1 MHIGDLIIFRHR
13 GDIQIG
19 MLQAVSRKKYKVAT
33 SANRVMDI
41 STDPIVRYTDIRVR
55 DLSEM
60 MEVRRKIEDQ
70 AGSFDLEEVWEVLK
84 DDPTVYTSEDIGE
97 LYWGEPGSPEQRAA
111 MQLHLS
117 RKCLYF
123 CERDNGFKSRSSDQV
138 RNILDKAAR
147 RQAVETERNEFDRWL
162 ADDTRRDPQTLTNRQ
177 KRWLS
182 HLRDFAIQGDDYAA
196 IDQVRSL
203 LKELPGLAGGD
214 PQRSVFEVMVR
225 KGFWDEDE
233 HLDLLRYDIPTEFT
247 DEVLAYAASCRSS
260 EKGREDLTGWPIL
273 SIDDASTQ
281 DIDDALSAERTA
293 DGYRIGVHITDVAD
307 LVPRDSILDL
317 AARER
322 MSSLYLPDRH
332 VPMLPATLSQG
343 QCALLEGARR
353 CAISFIFS
361 LSSDFELLDSRIT
374 PSVIVNRARLS
385 YDEANRLLGTIE
397 QPCAE
402 VLQILNQAVDVFYQR
417 RIDQG
422 AVDLERSVVGIKV
435 DEEKRI
441 RIVLRDTSTRSE
453 HIVSELMILA
463 NRTAAAYLNSRDMPA
478 IYRTQAET
486 DPGDL
491 EEAVHDA
498 VWRFLV
504 LRRMKPLELS
514 LKSSPHATLGVD
526 TYCQITSPIRRYAD
540 LVHQRQLRSALA
552 GEPDGLGGADGA
564 GSQDEPDGPG
574 DPSEPGELGGPA
586 GAGSQGEPGGP
597 GEPGAVP
604 AYDAGEMMDELSALE
619 RSRILNKIQARRE
632 WYWLLKYLERQKDVR
647 IRAIVLEARERN
659 ILVEFPD
666 YGSRMAVKVEGSPSP
681 GEEIVLSPVAID
693 PWSGTLRLRRIS
705 DHS

>member
-1 MHIGDLIIFRHR
+1 MKTRVFKRLESDRKERSVQIGDLIIFRHH

-19 MLQAVSRKKYKVAT
+19 MLQAVSRKKLKVAT

-41 STDPIVRYTDIRVR
+41 SADLIVRYTEIRVR
-55 DLSEM
+55 DLPEM
-60 MEVRRKIEDQ
+60 LAVRRQIEDQ
-70 AGSFDLEEVWEVLK
+70 VLSFDLEEVWEVLK
-84 DDPTVYTSEDIGE
+84 DDPTVFTSEDIGE

-117 RKCLYF
+117 RQCLYF
-123 CERDNGFKSRSSDQV
+123 SARDNGFTSRTSDQV
-138 RNILDKAAR
+138 SSILDKEAR
-147 RQAVETERNEFDRWL
+147 QRAVDAEREGFDRWL
-162 ADDTRRDPQTLTNRQ
+162 ADGNQQDLQFLTNRQ

-182 HLRDFAIQGDDYAA
+182 HLREFVIQGDECAA
-196 IDQVRSL
+196 IDQVRTL
-203 LKELPGLAGGD
+203 LKELPTLAGGD
-214 PQRSVFEVMVR
+214 PQRSVFDVMVR

-233 HLDLLRYDIPTEFT
+233 NLDLLRYEIPTEFT
-247 DEVLAYAASCRSS
+247 GEVLEYAAACRSS
-260 EKGREDLTGWPIL
+260 ESGREDLTGLPVL

-281 DIDDALSAERTA
+281 DIDDALSAERTE

-307 LVPRDSILDL
+307 LVCRDSVLDL

-332 VPMLPATLSQG
+332 IPMLPASLSQDH
-343 QCALLEGARR
+343 CALLEGEKR
-353 CAISFIFS
+353 CAISFFFT
-361 LSSDFELLDSRIT
+361 LSSDFELLDSRIMPT
-374 PSVIVNRARLS
+374 LIVNRARLS

-397 QPCAE
+397 QPWAE

-422 AVDLERSVVGIKV
+422 AVDLERSVVSIKV
-435 DEEKRI
+435 DGEKRI

-463 NRTAAAYLNSRDMPA
+463 NRTAAAYLAGRDMPA

-486 DPGDL
+486 DLGDL
-491 EEAVHDA
+491 EQAEHDA

-504 LRRMKPLELS
+504 LRKMKPLELS
-514 LKSSPHATLGVD
+514 LKSRPHATLGVD

-540 LVHQRQLRSALA
+540 LVHQRQLRAALT
-552 GEPDGLGGADGA
+552 EGA
-564 GSQDEPDGPG
+564 P
-574 DPSEPGELGGPA
+574 
-586 GAGSQGEPGGP
+586 
-597 GEPGAVP
+597 V
-604 AYDAGEMMDELSALE
+604 YDADEMMDELSALE

-632 WYWLLKYLERQKDVR
+632 WYWLLKHLEQQKDVH
-647 IRAIVLEARERN
+647 IRAIVLETRERN

-666 YGSRMAVKVEGSPSP
+666 YGTRMAVKVEGRPSP
-681 GEEIVLSPVAID
+681 GVEIVLTPVAID
-693 PWSGTLRLRRIS
+693 PWSGTLRLRQVT

>member
-1 MHIGDLIIFRHR
+1 MKTRVFKRLESDRKERSVQIGDLIIFRHH

-19 MLQAVSRKKYKVAT
+19 MLQAVTRKKLKVAT

-41 STDPIVRYTDIRVR
+41 SADLIVRYTEIRVR
-55 DLSEM
+55 DLPEM
-60 MEVRRKIEDQ
+60 LAVRRQIEDQ
-70 AGSFDLEEVWEVLK
+70 VLSFDLEEVWEVLK
-84 DDPTVYTSEDIGE
+84 DDPTVFTSEDIGE

-117 RKCLYF
+117 RQCLYF
-123 CERDNGFKSRSSDQV
+123 SARDNGFTSRTSDQV
-138 RNILDKAAR
+138 SSILDKEAR
-147 RQAVETERNEFDRWL
+147 QRAVDAEREGFDRWL
-162 ADDTRRDPQTLTNRQ
+162 ADENQQDLQSLTNRQ

-182 HLRDFAIQGDDYAA
+182 HLREFVIQGDECAA
-196 IDQVRSL
+196 IDQVRIL
-203 LKELPGLAGGD
+203 LKDLPTLSGGD

-225 KGFWDEDE
+225 KGYWDEDE
-233 HLDLLRYDIPTEFT
+233 NLDLLRYEIPTEFT
-247 DEVLAYAASCRSS
+247 DEVLEYASTCRSS
-260 EKGREDLTGWPIL
+260 ESDREDLTGLPVL

-307 LVPRDSILDL
+307 LVPRDSVLDL

-332 VPMLPATLSQG
+332 IPMLPASLSQHH
-343 QCALLEGARR
+343 CALLEGERR
-353 CAISFIFS
+353 CAISFFFT
-361 LSSDFELLDSRIT
+361 LSSDFELLDSRIMPT
-374 PSVIVNRARLS
+374 LIVNRARLS

-397 QPCAE
+397 QPWAE

-422 AVDLERSVVGIKV
+422 AVDLERSVVSIKV
-435 DEEKRI
+435 DGEKRI
-441 RIVLRDTSTRSE
+441 RIMLRDTSTRSE

-463 NRTAAAYLNSRDMPA
+463 NRTAAAYLAGRDMPA

-486 DPGDL
+486 DLGDL
-491 EEAVHDA
+491 EQAEHDA

-504 LRRMKPLELS
+504 LRKMKPLELS
-514 LKSSPHATLGVD
+514 LKSRPHATLGVD

-540 LVHQRQLRSALA
+540 LVHQRQLRAALT
-552 GEPDGLGGADGA
+552 E
-564 GSQDEPDGPG
+564 GP
-574 DPSEPGELGGPA
+574 P
-586 GAGSQGEPGGP
+586 
-597 GEPGAVP
+597 V
-604 AYDAGEMMDELSALE
+604 YDADEMMDELSALE

-632 WYWLLKYLERQKDVR
+632 WYWLLKHLDQQKDVH
-647 IRAIVLEARERN
+647 IRAIVLETRERN

-666 YGSRMAVKVEGSPSP
+666 YGTRMAVKVEGRPSP
-681 GEEIVLSPVAID
+681 GVEIVLTPVAID
-693 PWSGTLRLRRIS
+693 PWSGTLRLRQVT